1 MKVCELGTT
10 DRAERRDPP
19 AQVNEA
25 IPGSWPQDRR
35 ANSAPRTRA
44 ITIAAQAKRMRRGVF
59 LIREPAMMYLSPS
72 AALTSIAPTEPFRL
86 EVLKRSALPEA
97 PRERTG
103 PRPLGH
109 SPHPF
114 KTGHDEAVDEHRCS
128 RWGHTEGRMARELG
142 DNLDAARKDTRYNL
156 SARYLTK
163 DSITLSSG
171 LNCCVGFTIWLET
184 IRFEL
189 IA

>member
-1 MKVCELGTT
+1 MEQSMKVCELGTA
-10 DRAERRDPP
+10 DRAKRRDPP

-35 ANSAPRTRA
+35 ANSAPRTR
-44 ITIAAQAKRMRRGVF
+44 TIAIAALAKRMRRGVF
-59 LIREPAMMYLSPS
+59 LIREPAMMCLSPS

-142 DNLDAARKDTRYNL
+142 DNLDAARKDTSR
-156 SARYLTK
+156 
-163 DSITLSSG
+163 D
-171 LNCCVGFTIWLET
+171 C
-184 IRFEL
+184 
-189 IA
+189 